1 MRKSGLNISEALAQA
16 KGLLESPEISAS
28 IRALISLLVSII
40 ELLTGKLNTD
50 STNSSLPPSQDP
62 HRVRGSKRRGVVES
76 PKRKPGGQVGHKG
89 ETLEMVG
96 KPDVVE
102 DLPIDRR
109 TLPHGHIYKQVDC
122 ERRQVIDIEISR
134 KVTEYRAE
142 IVEDECGNRYVAEF
156 PDGVTRPVQYGASVK
171 AEIVYQSAYQLIP
184 LRRVQEYL
192 RDRAQIEIST
202 GTIQNVRRDC
212 YKLLEGFE
220 EQARSN
226 LHHSPLVH
234 FDETGVNIN
243 GKIAWLHNASN
254 AQWTLQIVHDKRGTE
269 GIEALGV
276 LPGYEG
282 IACHDHWKPY
292 FQYSDCLHVLFN
304 SHHNRELES
313 AIENEQQKWASA
325 LKDLLET
332 MYIEK
337 TDNNGEI
344 SKKGQ
349 AKYRQRY
356 REIISCGLKE
366 CTRVERKAG
375 QRGRVKQTKARNLL
389 ERLRDYED
397 ETLRFITSPDVPFT
411 NNQAERD
418 QRMTKVQQKISGCFR
433 SMEGAKIHCRIRSFL
448 SSAMKQGMTPT
459 MALSSLFQHSSPQ
472 SFIDFFSTS

>member
-1 MRKSGLNISEALAQA
+1 MRESRLKVAELFAEAKEVSEL
-16 KGLLESPEISAS
+16 PELPAS
-28 IRALISLLVSII
+28 VPALIAKLVSFI
-40 ELLTGKLNTD
+40 ESVTGKLNTD
-50 STNSSLPPSQDP
+50 STNSSVPPSQDP
-62 HRVRGSKRRGVVES
+62 HRVRASKRRGLVECA
-76 PKRKPGGQVGHKG
+76 KRKPGGQFGHRG
-89 ETLEMVG
+89 ETLEMVA
-96 KPDVVE
+96 KPDVVK
-102 DLPIDRR
+102 DLTIDRR
-109 TLPHGHIYKQVDC
+109 TLPHGRSYQQVDC

-142 IVEDECGNRYVAEF
+142 IVEDETGRRYVAEF
-156 PDGVTRPVQYGASVK
+156 PYGVTRPVQYGASVK

-192 RDRAQIEIST
+192 RDRAQIAIST
-202 GTIQNVRRDC
+202 GTIQNVRREC

-220 EQARSN
+220 EQARFN

-243 GKIAWLHNASN
+243 GKNAWLHNASN
-254 AQWTLQIVHDKRGTE
+254 GQWTLQVVHEKRGTE

-292 FQYSDCLHVLFN
+292 FQYSDCVHVLCN

-313 AIENEQQKWASA
+313 AIENEQQQWASD
-325 LKDLLET
+325 LKNLLET

-337 TDNNGEI
+337 TDNNGEV

-349 AKYRQRY
+349 TKYRRRY
-356 REIISCGLKE
+356 REIISAGLNE
-366 CTRVERKAG
+366 CTRMERKPG
-375 QRGRVKQTKARNLL
+375 QRGRVKQTKARNSL

-418 QRMTKVQQKISGCFR
+418 QRMTKVQQ
-433 SMEGAKIHCRIRSFL
+433 
-448 SSAMKQGMTPT
+448 
-459 MALSSLFQHSSPQ
+459 
-472 SFIDFFSTS
+472 